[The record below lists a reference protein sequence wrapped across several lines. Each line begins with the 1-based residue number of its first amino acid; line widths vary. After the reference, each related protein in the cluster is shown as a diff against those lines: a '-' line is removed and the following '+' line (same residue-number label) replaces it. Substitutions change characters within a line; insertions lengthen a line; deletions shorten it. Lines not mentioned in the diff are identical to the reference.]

1 MKTTFEKFENIRN
14 LLSDKTILDE
24 LTQYMSSNSLSEF
37 VEHLDSMYDLN
48 L

>member
-1 MKTTFEKFENIRN
+1 MKTIFEKFENIRN

-24 LTQYMSSNSLSEF
+24 LTQYMSSNNLSEF